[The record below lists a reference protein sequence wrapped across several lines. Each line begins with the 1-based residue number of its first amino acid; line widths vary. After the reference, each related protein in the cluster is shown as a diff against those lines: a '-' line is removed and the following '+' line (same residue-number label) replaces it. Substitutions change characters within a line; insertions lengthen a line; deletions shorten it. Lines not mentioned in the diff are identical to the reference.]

1 MGYLLSPC
9 PPPGVFLRDWQRN
22 LMRAIRLA
30 FPKPT
35 TSSGIPAMLREAAG
49 MGPSEPLPS
58 SPWLTAFLS
67 ELREQWGFAREL

>member
-1 MGYLLSPC
+1 
-9 PPPGVFLRDWQRN
+9 
-22 LMRAIRLA
+22 MRAIRLA

-49 MGPSEPLPS
+49 LGLSEPLPS